1 MASRYRLDRLD
12 VHVWLLNLDLPPG
25 ALREAGMLLA
35 PDEQTRA
42 GRFVLPEG
50 VRRYTAA
57 RGQLR
62 QILGAYLDA
71 TPTTIRLGYTQQGK
85 PFLAEP
91 RQALCFN
98 LAHSHELGV
107 VALAQRAAVGID
119 VEFATRRVDMQ
130 AIAGRYFAL
139 GEVLQLN
146 SLASADRPAA
156 FLRCWTR
163 KEAILKARGD
173 GLMLPLDSYEVSLLP
188 GEPPRIVRVSPEI
201 KPGDWSL
208 FDVDVPDG
216 YTAALAV
223 EGLGWRLV
231 QPGVWAAAA

>member
-1 MASRYRLDRLD
+1 
-12 VHVWLLNLDLPPG
+12 
-25 ALREAGMLLA
+25 
-35 PDEQTRA
+35 
-42 GRFVLPEG
+42 
-50 VRRYTAA
+50 
-57 RGQLR
+57 
-62 QILGAYLDA
+62 
-71 TPTTIRLGYTQQGK
+71 
-85 PFLAEP
+85 
-91 RQALCFN
+91 
-98 LAHSHELGV
+98 
-107 VALAQRAAVGID
+107 
-119 VEFATRRVDMQ
+119 MQ